1 LVRPGWRRTAWY
13 SVSEETLRVLI
24 GLAVG
29 AAVLFAG
36 YRAYLSWDAYTIE
49 RRAAETLS
57 GARSLLDTLHTQD
70 NVTGHREEIAQ
81 ASLNLNE
88 AEQAWEQGSY
98 RSALF
103 KAQVSRG
110 LLLDVL
116 DSVQNPGRRGEARFI
131 YVEGEVEY
139 RRGETGRFRRARP
152 RDVLHEG
159 DYVRSS
165 DQGSAEIL
173 FDSDGTLFTVRPGT
187 MLKVQARLR
196 LRGRGEPVRMEYG
209 WVDLET
215 SRRPSGIETEHTAI
229 RVDTESAAT
238 VTYEQASATG
248 RFAVGRGTAQVA
260 AQESGE
266 VRQLA
271 QLEQVLARAEEL
283 GRTTGL
289 LDPPGVIGPPNG
301 FDLILDRSRE
311 LVLSWDQVRGA
322 TAYQLQVSRSR
333 LFGEQLVDRR
343 RDSTS
348 ATLGVNDEGNFYWR
362 VAAYGDDGVLGPW
375 SSLRKFRALSLGGIG
390 WKDTVAPQIELAEVQ
405 VNGNI
410 VIVTGKTEPG
420 VRLEIDGQRAPVEAD
435 GSFSMSV
442 TPESEGLVDVVV
454 SAVDA
459 SGNRSEARRQVFIEA
474 M

>member
-1 LVRPGWRRTAWY
+1 MRRTASWY
-13 SVSEETLRVLI
+13 SVSEETLRALL

-29 AAVLFAG
+29 TAILVGG
-36 YRAYLSWDAYTIE
+36 YRSYLAWDQYTIE
-49 RRAAETLS
+49 RRATETLN
-57 GARSLLDTLHTQD
+57 GARSLLDTLSGGDTF
-70 NVTGHREEIAQ
+70 TGHRKEISQ
-81 ASLNLNE
+81 ASLNLRE

-98 RSALF
+98 RSALS

-173 FDSDGTLFTVRPGT
+173 FDGDGTLFTVRPGT
-187 MLKVQARLR
+187 MLKIQARLR

-215 SRRPSGIETEHTAI
+215 SRRPSGVETEHARI
-229 RVDTESAAT
+229 RLETDSEAT
-238 VTYEQASATG
+238 VTYEQATASA

-260 AQESGE
+260 AIESGH
-266 VRQLA
+266 VRQLE
-271 QLEQVLARAEEL
+271 QLEQVLARAEAL

-289 LDPPGVIGPPNG
+289 LDQPRVIGPPNG
-301 FDLILDRSRE
+301 FDLMLDRTRE
-311 LVLSWDQVRGA
+311 VVLSWNPVPGA

-333 LFGEQLVDRR
+333 LFGEAVIDRR
-343 RDSTS
+343 RTSTK
-348 ATLGVNDEGNFYWR
+348 ATLGVNSEGNFYWR
-362 VAAYGDDGVLGPW
+362 VAAYGGDGVLGPW
-375 SSLRKFRALSLGGIG
+375 SSLRKFRALSMGGIG
-390 WKDTVAPQIELAEVQ
+390 WKDTVPPEIELAKVT

-410 VIVTGKTEPG
+410 VIVTGRTEPG
-420 VRLEIDGQRAPVEAD
+420 VRLEVDGQRAPVAAD
-435 GSFSMSV
+435 GSFTMSV
-442 TPESEGLVDVVV
+442 TPASEGLVDVVV

-459 SGNRSEARRQVFIEA
+459 SGNRSEARRQVFIETL
-474 M
+474 